1 MIQEVSSTDRGHGN
15 SWLELIPFLPS
26 ERVRRLD
33 KTVNGNICLTN
44 FRVLFY
50 SKHQSHTISIPIYL
64 IRRAEVSLVH
74 LNLTTKIGTTFTCS
88 FKNVCL
94 CECWAALLSSLME
107 FPKELSLAFAASY
120 RKALQ
125 DLGHSHPFLLPVK
138 EHLQLQDS
146 DNALDVALVLYEF
159 ERLEFSKDWKVTDVN
174 SEFGICRSYP
184 KYHIMPRDIKDNDI
198 PSMATFR
205 SHNRFPSVVWRSR
218 KTGAVLLRCAQPCV
232 GIMYSRNEL
241 DEHFVKSVLS
251 NCRNDHKVKNR
262 GEDPPRLLIIDARNY
277 SAAQLN
283 RLRGGGFEY
292 VEYYEQSQIRFMD
305 LPNLHSVRLSFERL
319 TQLYESKPETNWYSA
334 LEKTLWLYYISQL
347 IKSASEVAAALDA
360 HCRPVMVH
368 CTDGW
373 DRTPQLTSLA
383 KILLDPFY
391 RTIQGFRILVEHEW
405 LQFGHKFGD
414 RCGHNSSSGPEE
426 RSPIFLQ
433 WLDCVRQVHR
443 QFPAYFEFNE
453 LFLIKLAMH
462 TYSGLFGT
470 FLFNSERDRHVA
482 QCSQQTCSLWA
493 FLNPTRNW
501 SLRNYLYEPKQEVIK
516 PAWQVRSLELWDA
529 LYQNALLPCTVFNP
543 PAANAATLEHRELN
557 KNPATS
563 NDFLPDNANSL
574 PVSQPLEVTPLATAS
589 SGPPTGGRP
598 VVQFG
603 SSINALF
610 EDSASS
616 NELPRSQSLMALSTS
631 CSLKVQSPV
640 ASVDNPATLHI
651 DLISTTL
658 TATDEKGKFD
668 NRIDSGVIRGDAKL
682 TLSASLTSLPDT
694 ARAVHAIDKRK
705 KLSNSASNLSF
716 NFGLDARHYKSET
729 EADILCTSPLELL
742 PVNNYPPVH
751 PSSSRG
757 NISSSVIAGGL
768 RTYLSDQD
776 LSSQKCSHNRSASD
790 PPSAYRKIRLS
801 SFVGDDLLLVD
812 SLPLPVTDHNQ
823 TLQSAEVDGGPQWKD
838 KSPLS
843 EASSIWPDSSSTSSD
858 SLASQRAV
866 KPVETLAGSASVG
879 ASELTLVTGDNA
891 TLRVTDYRSSAEM
904 TLAGNLRYFVQPTF
918 STSYL
923 NLDNPLRGSSCS
935 ENGVSSLQ
943 ETVNFTCDPSGEAG
957 EMTRSSK
964 FPNFFLSDERFD
976 SHFHSGVLPRSQTV
990 AGSGAKPYL
999 LPIKTSSSLRFG
1011 SPPENLDLFLNDGSV
1026 FDSHDIK
1033 PLCSVWP
1040 SDLDGLPMRV
1050 DSVTLRL
1057 HEKQYQEEQL
1067 HQHQQSIISK
1077 LASEVETAK
1086 GAISSLKQEV
1096 ARLQRLFESQARRNN
1111 NFGAT
1116 SRDGPTFS
1124 SCETDACPNGDL
1136 NAVKPSFSLEE
1147 ALSDAMNFSD
1157 NLNTMTDDD
1166 LIELTDDYRLRP
1178 MSARQMLRIVTR
1190 DVRSHSFS
1198 SDVSSFEVV
1207 DAKDAGP
1214 GLPSSVDSTTIVL
1227 PECGTCHL
1235 PFAAT
1240 RPSHPCGDCGR
1251 LFCEVCL
1258 SFPLVYDGVSFHAGR
1273 SMGVCGSCYQHFN
1286 ASNHEMLQRPQSPQK
1301 YATDPSAPLSQPDSI
1316 ESTRIVE
1323 SFPQT
1328 KAGPPLPNN
1337 GTLGLLAEVQE
1348 EFPSHPNIHYRYMNS
1363 DSRASHSQPVPRT
1376 YSTPD
1381 ESPVKEGKINAYRC
1395 RTVGNCSSPS
1405 SGRSQNGIARA

>member
-1 MIQEVSSTDRGHGN
+1 
-15 SWLELIPFLPS
+15 
-26 ERVRRLD
+26 
-33 KTVNGNICLTN
+33 
-44 FRVLFY
+44 
-50 SKHQSHTISIPIYL
+50 
-64 IRRAEVSLVH
+64 
-74 LNLTTKIGTTFTCS
+74 
-88 FKNVCL
+88 
-94 CECWAALLSSLME
+94 ME
-107 FPKELSLAFAASY
+107 FPKELPLAFAASY
-120 RKALQ
+120 RRALQ
-125 DLGHSHPFLLPVK
+125 DLGQSHPFLLPVK
-138 EHLQLQDS
+138 EHLQLQ

-184 KYHIMPRDIKDNDI
+184 RYHIMPRDIKDNDI

-241 DEHFVKSVLS
+241 DELFVKSVLS
-251 NCRNDHKVKNR
+251 NCRNDHKLKNR
-262 GEDPPRLLIIDARNY
+262 CEDPPRLLIIDARNY

-292 VEYYEQSQIRFMD
+292 VEYYEQSQIKFMD

-414 RCGHNSSSGPEE
+414 RCGHNPSSGPEE

-433 WLDCVRQVHR
+433 WLDCVRQVHH

-470 FLFNSERDRHVA
+470 FLFNSERDRHAA

-516 PAWQVRSLELWDA
+516 PAWQVRSLDLWDS
-529 LYQNALLPCTVFNP
+529 LYQTALLPCTVFNP
-543 PAANAATLEHRELN
+543 PAATTATSEHRELG
-557 KNPATS
+557 KQSAIP
-563 NDFLPDNANSL
+563 NDFLPDSTVSL

-598 VVQFG
+598 VVQLG
-603 SSINALF
+603 SSINTLF
-610 EDSASS
+610 EESASS
-616 NELPRSQSLMALSTS
+616 NKLPRSKSLMALSTGS
-631 CSLKVQSPV
+631 PKVRSNV
-640 ASVDNPATLHI
+640 ASDDIEATLHTRF
-651 DLISTTL
+651 LVSTTL
-658 TATDEKGKFD
+658 TPTEDKGKFD
-668 NRIDSGVIRGDAKL
+668 KVDSGDIRGGKKI
-682 TLSASLTSLPDT
+682 TLSSSLTSLPDT
-694 ARAVHAIDKRK
+694 AKVGRAFDKRK
-705 KLSNSASNLSF
+705 QLSSSASNLSF
-716 NFGLDARHYKSET
+716 RFGPEARHYNPDTET
-729 EADILCTSPLELL
+729 EILCASPVELL
-742 PVNNYPPVH
+742 PVNNFPPAH

-757 NISSSVIAGGL
+757 NISSSVFVGGI

-776 LSSQKCSHNRSASD
+776 LSSQKCTHSRSASD

-812 SLPLPVTDHNQ
+812 SLPVPVADHNQ
-823 TLQSAEVDGGPQWKD
+823 TFLQPVEVTDGPKWRTE
-838 KSPLS
+838 SPPS
-843 EASSIWPDSSSTSSD
+843 ETTSIWPDSSSTSSD
-858 SLASQRAV
+858 SLVSQRAV
-866 KPVETLAGSASVG
+866 EPAKTLVVSASVG
-879 ASELTLVTGDNA
+879 ASDLTLVKSEKS
-891 TLRVTDYRSSAEM
+891 TLRLTDDRPSAET
-904 TLAGNLRYFVQPTF
+904 TLADNMRYFVQPTF
-918 STSYL
+918 SASYL
-923 NLDNPLRGSSCS
+923 SLDNPIRAPSCS
-935 ENGVSSLQ
+935 DHVSSPQ
-943 ETVNFTCDPSGEAG
+943 ETANFTSDSSGER
-957 EMTRSSK
+957 EEVTLSSE
-964 FPNFFLSDERFD
+964 FPHFFLSDGRLD
-976 SHFHSGVLPRSQTV
+976 SEFHPGFIPRSQTMT
-990 AGSGAKPYL
+990 GSGAKRYL
-999 LPIKTSSSLRFG
+999 LPLKTSSSLRFG
-1011 SPPENLDLFLNDGSV
+1011 SPPENLDLFLNDGSAL
-1026 FDSHDIK
+1026 DSHDIK

-1057 HEKQYQEEQL
+1057 HEKNYQEEQL
-1067 HQHQQSIISK
+1067 HLQQQSVINT

-1086 GAISSLKQEV
+1086 DAISSLRQEL
-1096 ARLQRLFESQARRNN
+1096 ARLQRLFESQARHDG
-1111 NFGAT
+1111 NFSDVSGG
-1116 SRDGPTFS
+1116 GPAFS
-1124 SCETDACPNGDL
+1124 SDETKACPNGDS
-1136 NAVKPSFSLEE
+1136 NSVKPSFSLEE
-1147 ALSDAMNFSD
+1147 ALSDAMDFSD
-1157 NLNTMTDDD
+1157 SLNAMTDDD

-1178 MSARQMLRIVTR
+1178 MSARQMLRIATR
-1190 DVRSHSFS
+1190 DVVRSHSIS

-1214 GLPSSVDSTTIVL
+1214 GLPSSVESTTIVL

-1235 PFAAT
+1235 PFGAT
-1240 RPSHPCGDCGR
+1240 RPSHACGDCGR
-1251 LFCEVCL
+1251 LFCDICL
-1258 SFPLVYDGVSFHAGR
+1258 RFPAFHDGNSLHAGR
-1273 SMGVCGSCYQHFN
+1273 LMGVCDGCRRHFN
-1286 ASNHEMLQRPQSPQK
+1286 ASGHENLQRPQSPRK
-1301 YATDPSAPLSQPDSI
+1301 YAAHPSVPLLVPDSI
-1316 ESTRIVE
+1316 EPNRTVE
-1323 SFPQT
+1323 SFPRT
-1328 KAGPPLPNN
+1328 KAEPPSSNN

-1348 EFPSHPNIHYRYMNS
+1348 EFPSHPSIHYRYINPA
-1363 DSRASHSQPVPRT
+1363 SRPYQNQPVLRT
-1376 YSTPD
+1376 YSTLD
-1381 ESPVKEGKINAYRC
+1381 DSPVKEDLFAVFYFLAYAVAVC
-1395 RTVGNCSSPS
+1395 VDPITLMF
-1405 SGRSQNGIARA
+1405 